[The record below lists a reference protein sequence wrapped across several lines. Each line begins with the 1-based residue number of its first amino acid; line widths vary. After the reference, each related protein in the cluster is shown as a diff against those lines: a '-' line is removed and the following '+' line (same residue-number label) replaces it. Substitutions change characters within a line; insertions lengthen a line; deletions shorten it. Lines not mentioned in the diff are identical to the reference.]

1 MGSKRLTAIMLLAV
15 LLTVITAAAIL
26 GQDKNERAPK
36 FFVRKT
42 SVELGEFYEGEDI
55 THIFKVRN
63 NGLSE
68 LVIENVR
75 PG

>member
-1 MGSKRLTAIMLLAV
+1 MGSKRLTAILLLAV
-15 LLTVITAAAIL
+15 LLTALASAAF
-26 GQDKNERAPK
+26 GQDQKERVPK

-42 SVELGEFYEGEDI
+42 SLELGEFYEGEDI
-55 THIFKVRN
+55 SYVFTVRN
-63 NGLSE
+63 NGLAE